1 MTQIV
6 VLPHSE
12 YCPEGAVVEVA
23 PGTSICEALLENDIP
38 IEHACGY
45 GLRLHDLSCDCERGL
60 SKPEPT

>member
-12 YCPEGAVVEVA
+12 YCPEGAVVEAA

-38 IEHACGY
+38 IEHA
-45 GLRLHDLSCDCERGL
+45 
-60 SKPEPT
+60 

>member
-23 PGTSICEALLENDIP
+23 PGTSICEALLEN
-38 IEHACGY
+38 
-45 GLRLHDLSCDCERGL
+45 GL
-60 SKPEPT
+60 SVTIE